1 MPESLHLSTFVLQA
15 RLFLRDVSQRKLRT
29 ESLRSGCHLVCGS
42 GGVCSGPGHVRRSCG
57 VRSGSCDV
65 CRSGR
70 LRSRA
75 CDLRCPGCLCS
86 GSRDMR
92 GSGSCQLWPGSRD
105 LRRPGAG
112 DVRSGSRHV
121 RSGCSEVLRHRLCEE
136 QLLCRSLRSGSL
148 DL

>member
-1 MPESLHLSTFVLQA
+1 MPESLHVSTFVLQA

-75 CDLRCPGCLCS
+75 CDLRCSGCLC
-86 GSRDMR
+86 
-92 GSGSCQLWPGSRD
+92 
-105 LRRPGAG
+105 
-112 DVRSGSRHV
+112 SGSRHV
-121 RSGCSEVLRHRLCEE
+121 RSGSRDLRRSGSGHVRSGSRHLRSGSGEVLRHRLPEE
-136 QLLCRSLRSGSL
+136 QLLRRSLRSRAL